1 MPSKHS
7 FKLKDLG
14 NLKYFLGIEIA
25 RADAG
30 IVLSQRHYTLQL
42 LDDTGF
48 LACKPTPLP
57 MDNNHHL
64 TATDGDPLPDPYQY
78 RRLVGRLLYLTIS
91 RPDITYA
98 VHKLSQFVAQA
109 RTSHLNAAHHLLRY
123 LKNKPGQGLLF
134 SSSSSLQL
142 KTFSDADWAACPDSR
157 KSTTGFCIF
166 LGDALVSWKSKKQST
181 ISRSSAEAEY
191 RAMAATTSEILWLNQ
206 LLKDF
211 SIPISSP
218 NLLFCDNQA
227 AVHIATNPAFHER
240 TKHIEIDCHFI
251 RDHVNIGT
259 IKLMSVR
266 THHQL
271 ADIFTKPL
279 PTSRFFSL
287 LSKMAVKDIFS
298 PS

>member
-1 MPSKHS
+1 
-7 FKLKDLG
+7 
-14 NLKYFLGIEIA
+14 
-25 RADAG
+25 
-30 IVLSQRHYTLQL
+30 
-42 LDDTGF
+42 
-48 LACKPTPLP
+48 
-57 MDNNHHL
+57 
-64 TATDGDPLPDPYQY
+64 
-78 RRLVGRLLYLTIS
+78 
-91 RPDITYA
+91 
-98 VHKLSQFVAQA
+98 
-109 RTSHLNAAHHLLRY
+109 
-123 LKNKPGQGLLF
+123 
-134 SSSSSLQL
+134 
-142 KTFSDADWAACPDSR
+142 
-157 KSTTGFCIF
+157 
-166 LGDALVSWKSKKQST
+166 
-181 ISRSSAEAEY
+181 
-191 RAMAATTSEILWLNQ
+191 MAATTSEILWLNQ

-259 IKLMSVR
+259 IKLMPVR

-298 PS
+298 PSWGGVLSSHILFYCYLFLLVCYIKLVRILLDHVGYVHGSIIVFSFMLSHCMYIYELVLCFYGK